1 VNIIAEVDQ
10 RELARRHGPA
20 DEHEVKLADGDF
32 LYSSLS
38 SPRRDFTKPSIATII
53 SVMSACKRSNGQ
65 TNASASASPTPPV
78 VEVSTSAAVMRQ
90 LPQYFEATGS
100 LAANQQTD
108 VAPETSGKVA
118 AVGVDIGSS
127 VKRGQMLVRLEDADF
142 KDRAQQAQA
151 QLDQAKATL
160 DQNRAKIGLRQGQKF
175 APENVPEVRAVR
187 AALDLADKNLQ
198 RYEKLVESGDISRA
212 TYDQQVSQRDQA
224 AEQYQ
229 ALIHQAQQNFAT
241 VANSQAAVEMAQSQ
255 LSLAKRNL
263 TYTTVSA
270 PMAGYVLDRPAD
282 IGEYISPQQKVA
294 TIVSLNPLRARI
306 DVPEQAIPQIHQG
319 ESVSVS
325 VSAYPDRNFSGRVA
339 RVSPSVTATSRTL
352 TVEADVDNPNAELK
366 PGQFATIRILLPH
379 NAPAVLVPQRALRTI
394 SGATYVFVIKN
405 GFAQQRLVQSGQTE
419 GDLVELKSGVAADE
433 IVAISNVDQLSDG
446 AAVRQ

>member
-1 VNIIAEVDQ
+1 MTRSQFFKLICVLSLAAIAAGA
-10 RELARRHGPA
+10 L
-20 DEHEVKLADGDF
+20 
-32 LYSSLS
+32 
-38 SPRRDFTKPSIATII
+38 
-53 SVMSACKRSNGQ
+53 SACKRSSGQ
-65 TNASASASPTPPV
+65 TKAVASASPTPPV
-78 VEVSTSAAVMRQ
+78 VEVSTTAAVTRQ

-108 VAPETSGKVA
+108 VAPETSGKVS

-127 VKRGQMLVRLEDADF
+127 VRRGQMLIRLEDADF

-160 DQNRAKIGLRQGQKF
+160 DQNRAKIGLRTGQKF
-175 APENVPEVRAVR
+175 SPENVPEVRAAR
-187 AALDLADKNLQ
+187 AALDLADKNLR

-212 TYDQQVSQRDQA
+212 SYDQQVSQRDQA

-241 VANSQAAVEMAQSQ
+241 VANSQAAVEAAQSQ
-255 LSLAKRNL
+255 LSMAKRSL

-270 PMAGYVLDRPAD
+270 PIAGYVLERPAD

-306 DVPEQAIPQIHQG
+306 DVPEQAIPQIRQG

-325 VSAYPDRNFSGRVA
+325 VAAYPDRNFSGRVA

-352 TVEADVDNPNAELK
+352 TVEADVDNPKAELK

>member
-1 VNIIAEVDQ
+1 MTRSRFLKLILVLSLLAIAGGA
-10 RELARRHGPA
+10 L
-20 DEHEVKLADGDF
+20 
-32 LYSSLS
+32 
-38 SPRRDFTKPSIATII
+38 
-53 SVMSACKRSNGQ
+53 SACKRSNGQ
-65 TNASASASPTPPV
+65 TNASASANPTPAV
-78 VEVSTSAAVMRQ
+78 VEVSTTAAVMRQ

-108 VAPETSGKVA
+108 VAAETSGKVA

-127 VKRGQMLVRLEDADF
+127 VRRGQMLIRLEDADF

-151 QLDQAKATL
+151 QLEQAKATL
-160 DQNRAKIGLRQGQKF
+160 EQNRAKIGLRPGQKF
-175 APENVPEVRAVR
+175 SPENVPEVRAAR
-187 AALDLADKNLQ
+187 AALELADKNLR

-212 TYDQQVSQRDQA
+212 TYDQQLSQRDQA

-229 ALIHQAQQNFAT
+229 ALIHQAQQNYAA
-241 VANSQAAVEMAQSQ
+241 VANSQAAVDAAQSGV
-255 LSLAKRNL
+255 SLAKRNL

-270 PMAGYVLDRPAD
+270 PMAGYISDRPAD

-306 DVPEQAIPQIHQG
+306 DVPEQAIPQIRQG

-325 VSAYPDRNFSGRVA
+325 VAAYPDRNFSGHVA

-352 TVEADVDNPNAELK
+352 TVEADIDNPNAELK

-379 NAPAVLVPQRALRTI
+379 SAPAVLVPQRALRTI

-433 IVAISNVDQLSDG
+433 VVAISNVDQLSDG